1 MITYP
6 ILMMGTASGIRTD
19 YNCTYDI
26 YFVIGGDGV
35 ITFRGLYDDT
45 AVRNAIDAAL
55 AALDLSAAG
64 DVPVAGH
71 TLEAAFP
78 NPFNPRTSI
87 PFELAEG
94 SGEVTVRLE
103 ILDLRGRLVRTV
115 LTGTRAPGRRYVAD
129 WDGSNDAGRKMSSG
143 VYLTRLTVDG
153 LSFSRAITLI
163 K

>member
-6 ILMMGTASGIRTD
+6 ILMMGTASGIRTGYD
-19 YNCTYDI
+19 CTYDI

-55 AALDLSAAG
+55 AALDLSTAG
-64 DVPVAGH
+64 DVPTAGH

-94 SGEVTVRLE
+94 SGDVTVRLE

-115 LTGTRAPGRRYVAD
+115 LAGTRAPGRRYVAD
-129 WDGSNDAGRKMSSG
+129 WDGNNDAGRKMSSG

-153 LSFSRAITLI
+153 LSLSRAITLI